1 MPDTKN
7 ETGGAT
13 ANPAPTSPVTI
24 PVAFQVSLDRST
36 AATKQAT
43 EAVASAL
50 RDLPTLLAAALA
62 QCPAAAVPD
71 GAAAAATPAIP
82 QPRDRELRDRRIP
95 DFWEHSPKGWFVILD
110 DHFTTATTPLTE
122 ARKFSVLLPLLTP
135 DAVKKLSCFIA
146 SPPQAVYTRA
156 KEALILHFERSKE
169 DMIAELYGLNSLGD
183 RSAVDFLG
191 HMRSLQPGDAEN
203 GLFKYIFVKSLPKY
217 VRGIVS
223 HHDSLDDMAAAA
235 DVVLRTVPDH
245 SSSSPSDDLLVAAA
259 TSSHHRDQLVG
270 GLCLIHSRYGREAY
284 HCALPDTC
292 RMKNI
297 TRPRSPRCGR
307 QAPSGNGIAGRQ

>member
-1 MPDTKN
+1 MPDTKPDASA
-7 ETGGAT
+7 GAT
-13 ANPAPTSPVTI
+13 AAPKPSVTI
-24 PVAFQVSLDRST
+24 PAAFQVSLDRST

-43 EAVASAL
+43 EAVAAAL
-50 RDLPTLLAAALA
+50 RDLPTLLAAAIA
-62 QCPAAAVPD
+62 QRPAAAAQE
-71 GAAAAATPAIP
+71 AAAPA

-110 DHFTTATTPLTE
+110 DHFANAASPPTE

-135 DAVKKLSCFIA
+135 AAVKKLSRFIA
-146 SPPQAVYTRA
+146 SPPQTVYTLA

-169 DMIAELYGLNSLGD
+169 EMIAELHGLNSLGD

-191 HMRSLQPGDAEN
+191 HMRSLQPGEAEN

-223 HHDSLDDMAAAA
+223 HHESLDDMAAAA
-235 DVVLRTVPDH
+235 DVILRTVPEH
-245 SSSSPSDDLLVAAA
+245 STSSAPEELLVAAA
-259 TSSHHRDQLVG
+259 SHHRDQLVG
-270 GLCLIHSRYGREAY
+270 GLCFIHSRYGREAY
-284 HCALPDTC
+284 NCALPETC

-297 TRPRSPRCGR
+297 TRPRPPRRGQ
-307 QAPSGNGIAGRQ
+307 QAPAGNGSAGRQ